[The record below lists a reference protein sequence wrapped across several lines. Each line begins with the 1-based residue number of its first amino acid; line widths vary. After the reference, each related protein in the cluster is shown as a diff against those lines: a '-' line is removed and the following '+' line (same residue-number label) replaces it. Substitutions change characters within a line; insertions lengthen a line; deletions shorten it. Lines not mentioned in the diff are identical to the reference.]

1 MSQEVGG
8 CLMYVLYLR
17 LGKARLLL
25 PELRASMS
33 ERGTI
38 LKLIDDHL
46 RHYPRAVEKDL
57 LRSIL
62 PSIVVSPGVRHMK

>member
-1 MSQEVGG
+1 MSQVVAG
-8 CLMYVLYLR
+8 CLMYVLYLL

-25 PELRASMS
+25 PKLRASMS
-33 ERGTI
+33 EQETI

-46 RHYPRAVEKDL
+46 RHYPRAMEKDL

-62 PSIVVSPGVRHMK
+62 LSIVASPGVRHMK